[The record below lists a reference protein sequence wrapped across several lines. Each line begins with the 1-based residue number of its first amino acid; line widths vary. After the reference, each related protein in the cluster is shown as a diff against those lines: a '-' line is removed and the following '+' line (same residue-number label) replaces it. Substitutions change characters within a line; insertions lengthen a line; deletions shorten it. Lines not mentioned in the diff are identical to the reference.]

1 MSNPSIVHNPFYAK
15 EVISMRRSPLL
26 YAIITVLWLVIA
38 IIRFSD
44 GFTWSGLV
52 AVIGSVLFFALAIYH
67 FLKNRS
73 GGQKSS

>member
-1 MSNPSIVHNPFYAK
+1 
-15 EVISMRRSPLL
+15 MRRSPLL

-73 GGQKSS
+73 GAKSHPEHKTARPGWDAPFGV